1 VKKIKLWHWLLII
14 FGSVFSI
21 LAFFIIVPVI
31 ILDKSWWWFFGPLIF
46 FLVAGLIVG
55 LILLITRMK
64 KKPPVKI
71 KIDLKDAKKRAVY
84 EIQTEEDNPDNFQ
97 ILKSKLIRIG
107 EKGLEKTPI
116 LVLEGVGTE
125 KNEKRVVIINLNNP
139 KHEMTKL
146 INPSEEEKMLA
157 IRLIAEH
164 PPEEAIKE
172 EITQG
177 MGQFGMPQT
186 SIKRTIPS
194 QAEQKEKEEK
204 EKAESA
210 NAM

>member
-1 VKKIKLWHWLLII
+1 
-14 FGSVFSI
+14 
-21 LAFFIIVPVI
+21 
-31 ILDKSWWWFFGPLIF
+31 
-46 FLVAGLIVG
+46 
-55 LILLITRMK
+55 MK

-177 MGQFGMPQT
+177 MGQYGMPQT

>member
-1 VKKIKLWHWLLII
+1 M
-14 FGSVFSI
+14 
-21 LAFFIIVPVI
+21 IVPVI
-31 ILDKSWWWFFGPLIF
+31 IMDKSWWWFFGPLIF
-46 FLVAGLIVG
+46 FIVAGLITG
-55 LILLITRMK
+55 TILLVTRMK

-71 KIDLKDAKKRAVY
+71 KLDLRDAKKRAIH

-116 LVLEGVGTE
+116 LVLEGIGTE

-146 INPSEEEKMLA
+146 INPDDDEKMLA

-172 EITQG
+172 EITMG
-177 MGQFGMPQT
+177 MGQYGMPQT
-186 SIKRTIPS
+186 TTKRTIPS

-204 EKAESA
+204 EKQ
-210 NAM
+210 NLLRHVK